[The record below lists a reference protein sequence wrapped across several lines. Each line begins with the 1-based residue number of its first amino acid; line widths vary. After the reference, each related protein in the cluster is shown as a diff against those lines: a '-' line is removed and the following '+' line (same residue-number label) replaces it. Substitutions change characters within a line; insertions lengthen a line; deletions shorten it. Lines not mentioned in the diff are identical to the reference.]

1 MSDNRQHKRKTN
13 KQMRRRSD
21 LEEERQ
27 RKKDFKHRK
36 RELKE
41 EYYGEEEELSKY
53 NFSHSNI
60 CEGFIW
66 SCQNWHE

>member
-21 LEEERQ
+21 LEEEHQ

-36 RELKE
+36 RELIE
-41 EYYGEEEELSKY
+41 EDCYDEEEFTKY
-53 NFSHSNI
+53 NYSH
-60 CEGFIW
+60 
-66 SCQNWHE
+66 